1 MELFEFFAFLC
12 GKQKFPESFPESF
25 EVRFVCTE
33 DLAEPLAV
41 ATVYQS
47 DQVGGSQVVCELA

>member
-1 MELFEFFAFLC
+1 MELFEFVAFLC
-12 GKQKFPESFPESF
+12 GKQKFQESF